1 MKKIILVTS
10 ILSLS
15 FGMLGSCS
23 KAAAVVANKC
33 DDEAMKVT
41 AAATAF
47 SADPSNKAK
56 CQAYANALSSFFK
69 ACPTY
74 YTGTTKKDLEDFVA
88 NACK

>member
-1 MKKIILVTS
+1 MKKILLATLM
-10 ILSLS
+10 LSAS
-15 FGMLGSCS
+15 FGILGSCS

-33 DDEAMKVT
+33 DDEAKKVT
-41 AAATAF
+41 DAATAF

-56 CQAYANALSSFFK
+56 CQAYANALSAFFK

>member
-15 FGMLGSCS
+15 FGILGSCS
-23 KAAAVVANKC
+23 KAASTVANKC
-33 DDEAMKVT
+33 DDDAKKVT
-41 AAATAF
+41 DAATAF

-56 CQAYANALSSFFK
+56 CQAYANALSDFFK
-69 ACPTY
+69 SCPTY
-74 YTGTTKKDLEDFVA
+74 YSGTTKKDLEDFVA

>member
-10 ILSLS
+10 MLSLS
-15 FGMLGSCS
+15 FGILGSCS
-23 KAAAVVANKC
+23 KAASNVANRC
-33 DDEAMKVT
+33 DDDAKKVT

-56 CQAYANALSSFFK
+56 CQAYANALSDFFK
-69 ACPTY
+69 SCPTY

-88 NACK
+88 NSCK